1 MAAKSIK
8 YKEYAYLMN
17 RIAYWLINNKKSFKT
32 RTEYNYLGK
41 KMKYDDIV
49 NNIKKNGTKYQSD
62 SLIAEFVE
70 CAIYDNKDTSFLPNY
85 VSGSNNVKYE
95 KKTYIDMANRVSKYE
110 GTNSKSPAIVYLEKQ
125 TTSTSSSTSKE
136 SISYNQYAYLMN
148 RIAYWL
154 VKNNKSF
161 KKRDLYGYF
170 GKEAK
175 QADLINKIK
184 KNGANYKSD
193 SLIAEFVECAIFDNS
208 SSTTFLPLYVS
219 DANGKKYYKDCY
231 IDMANRVSAYE
242 TLNGK
247 SPAIV
252 YVQNKNTNSTTGT
265 TETVNDTYKT
275 FVKYFGSV
283 TDIDSC
289 LAKIQN
295 RGYSGYYNSRYDN
308 ITSIKRMY
316 NKQGINCTDS
326 AQVFYKLALAL
337 GYDVQFVHVRC
348 SSGTGH
354 VRLRLKH
361 PVNTEG
367 TWIFRDPASC
377 LSGNGIRSN
386 WCTSNY
392 TLLAYDPAWIFTDLG

>member
-41 KMKYDDIV
+41 KKKYDDIISA
-49 NNIKKNGTKYQSD
+49 IKKNGTKYQSD

-70 CAIYDNKDTSFLPNY
+70 CAIYDNKDTSYLPSY
-85 VSGSNNVKYE
+85 VSGSNGVKYE
-95 KKTYIDMANRVSKYE
+95 KKTFIDMANRVSKYE
-110 GTNSKSPAIVYLEKQ
+110 GNNGKSPAIVYLQ
-125 TTSTSSSTSKE
+125 NQSTTTSSSSKE
-136 SISYNQYAYLMN
+136 SISYDKYAYLMN

-170 GKEAK
+170 SRTAK
-175 QADLINKIK
+175 QADLINTIK

-193 SLIAEFVECAIFDNS
+193 SLIAEFAECAIFDNS
-208 SSTTFLPLYVS
+208 KDTTFLPAYVS
-219 DANGKKYYKDCY
+219 DENGKKYYKDCY

-242 TLNGK
+242 VLNGK
-247 SPAIV
+247 SPAVV
-252 YVQNKNTNSTTGT
+252 YVQNPNTNSTTAT
-265 TETVNDTYKT
+265 TTTVNSTYET

-289 LAKIQN
+289 LAKVQG
-295 RGYSGYYNSRYDN
+295 RGYSGYYNSKYDN

-367 TWIFRDPASC
+367 SYILRDSASV

>member
-32 RTEYNYLGK
+32 RSEYNYLGK
-41 KMKYDDIV
+41 KKKYDDIISA
-49 NNIKKNGTKYQSD
+49 IKKNGTKYQSD

-70 CAIYDNKDTSFLPNY
+70 CAIYDNKDTSFLPSY
-85 VSGSNNVKYE
+85 VSGSNGVKYE
-95 KKTYIDMANRVSKYE
+95 KKTFIDMANRVSKYE
-110 GTNSKSPAIVYLEKQ
+110 GNNGKSPAIVYLQ
-125 TTSTSSSTSKE
+125 NQSTTISNSSKE
-136 SISYNQYAYLMN
+136 SISYDKYAYLMN

-170 GKEAK
+170 NRTAK
-175 QADLINKIK
+175 QADLINTIK

-193 SLIAEFVECAIFDNS
+193 SLIAEFAECAIFDNS
-208 SSTTFLPLYVS
+208 KDTTFLPAYVS
-219 DANGKKYYKDCY
+219 DENGKKYYKDCY

-242 TLNGK
+242 VSNGK
-247 SPAIV
+247 SPAVV
-252 YVQNKNTNSTTGT
+252 YVQNPNTNSTTAT
-265 TETVNDTYKT
+265 TTTVNSTYET

-289 LAKIQN
+289 LAKVQG

-308 ITSIKRMY
+308 TTSIKRMY

-367 TWIFRDPASC
+367 SWILRDSASV